1 MSTFLVGSSSNS
13 RNEELRRVSQVDGA
27 VESRPQRVPSDLDH
41 DYDLLHDIDK
51 HKDIYRLKVIY
62 SFFIFSYFKHISR
75 GYKVQ
80 WKLFTIWSCS

>member
-62 SFFIFSYFKHISR
+62 SYFIFSYFKHIYTR
-75 GYKVQ
+75 YKIQ
-80 WKLFTIWSCS
+80 YKLLTISPCS